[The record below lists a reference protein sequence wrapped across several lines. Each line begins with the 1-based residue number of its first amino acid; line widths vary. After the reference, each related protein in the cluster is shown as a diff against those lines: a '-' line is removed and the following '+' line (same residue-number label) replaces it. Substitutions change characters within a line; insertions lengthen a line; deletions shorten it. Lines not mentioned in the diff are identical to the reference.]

1 MGRKQVISKFSGMT
15 IDMDYMLCIPS
26 IHAIYG
32 EEEAVID
39 YGGEIRRRSSRFP
52 DAIIKLLKRWIAKH
66 RKEIEKNHQKC
77 GHDEYPLDP
86 IKPLRLI
93 LKD

>member
-32 EEEAVID
+32 EEEAVIAEKSEVGAVD
-39 YGGEIRRRSSRFP
+39 FR
-52 DAIIKLLKRWIAKH
+52 KRKS
-66 RKEIEKNHQKC
+66 N
-77 GHDEYPLDP
+77 Y
-86 IKPLRLI
+86 
-93 LKD
+93 